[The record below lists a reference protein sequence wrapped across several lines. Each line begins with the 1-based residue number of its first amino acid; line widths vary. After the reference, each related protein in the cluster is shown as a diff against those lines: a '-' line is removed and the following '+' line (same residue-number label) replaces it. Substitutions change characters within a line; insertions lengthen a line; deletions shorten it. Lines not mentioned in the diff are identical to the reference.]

1 MELLSEHAG
10 PAGPGARQKVG
21 ALLSVV
27 VPFYNE
33 GAGVEPFFAR
43 LIPVLDRLSL
53 SWEVI
58 CVNDGSLDDTLA
70 RLIAR
75 HEREPRI
82 RIIDFSRN
90 FGKEPAL
97 SAGLAHA
104 RGEAVLPL
112 DADLQHPPEVIP
124 ELIAKWREGYEVVYA
139 VRSTRAYQSALARMM
154 SRLFYWIF
162 ERLSDVPLP
171 EGAGDFRLLDRRVVD
186 VINRM
191 PERTRFMKG
200 IFAWVGFRQV
210 GVRFTP
216 APRREGESKWAFLRL
231 LGFAFDGLTAF
242 SNFPLKVWGL
252 IGASISLLAF
262 VYIVVRLLRTAI
274 YGIERPRLRV
284 DHRHDSFPGRHAV
297 VNPRHHRR
305 LPRPRLRRG
314 QRPAALYRAR
324 LLRIRAGNARASAR
338 GRCCRAGRGIVLRAA
353 LRPAASLGLGLAAA
367 ALAYGGGWEL
377 RQLYVE
383 PGAAALACN
392 IAVYPAW
399 CLIRFALL
407 FGQLHLLFGL
417 AALAAGSVA
426 LLRGGRGL
434 ALAAGALALFAIANY
449 NVETGALALVLAL
462 IAAAGA
468 VRQRSSGQDAG

>member
-124 ELIAKWREGYEVVYA
+124 ELVAKWREGYEVVYA

-154 SRLFYWIF
+154 SHLFYWIF

-231 LGFAFDGLTAF
+231 LRFAFDGLTAF

-274 YGIERPRLRV
+274 YGIDVPGYELIIVTILFLGGMQLLTLGIIGDYLGRVFDEVKGRP
-284 DHRHDSFPGRHAV
+284 
-297 VNPRHHRR
+297 
-305 LPRPRLRRG
+305 
-314 QRPAALYRAR
+314 LY
-324 LLRIRAGNARASAR
+324 IVRASF
-338 GRCCRAGRGIVLRAA
+338 GF
-353 LRPAASLGLGLAAA
+353 
-367 ALAYGGGWEL
+367 
-377 RQLYVE
+377 E
-383 PGAAALACN
+383 PETREPRREAGAAA
-392 IAVYPAW
+392 
-399 CLIRFALL
+399 R
-407 FGQLHLLFGL
+407 
-417 AALAAGSVA
+417 
-426 LLRGGRGL
+426 
-434 ALAAGALALFAIANY
+434 
-449 NVETGALALVLAL
+449 VEA
-462 IAAAGA
+462 
-468 VRQRSSGQDAG
+468 SS